1 MWAKFKMWSKPKTQN
16 SQENVLK
23 IVGNKTNQH
32 ILKKVP
38 RILLYHE
45 KTEKTW
51 TAISIAAAFHHR
63 YPKRRIYVIV
73 PASLRKNFVKEVYSY
88 VYTYIAFESIMS
100 YQEFTKR
107 YKQGTINLHKSMV
120 IVDEIQNVLR
130 YKTGETYKTFLSAFH
145 SNADFNAVLLT
156 TRRIERAF
164 IGDLLSTKKDP
175 YRLPRTIRDFHK
187 LMSENP
193 KVVDTF
199 FKNKI
204 SYYSRMVAK
213 INPKMVAK
221 INPKM
226 AAKPKSRVKKT
237 VSNFKPLGRL
247 VKKTAIP
254 IENFT
259 ETDCSQVITIP
270 QTSGTCW
277 FNALLMAIL
286 YSERSRRFFYN
297 NLSCYGPTS
306 VYKQNVINMFLN
318 ILARQY
324 TKSEV
329 QNVPTPERILHVLH
343 QADPETFYIDPRAE
357 EGYFGE
363 RYLTQLM
370 KYFQLN
376 KKVLYCIYPNPTK
389 KNIIEGLYVHFDN
402 IETKRSRYSHF
413 NKVNENRG
421 YGVIKGAYELEKYY
435 GSKYIMDK
443 LYGKNLSEKLSKTAT
458 DWAQK
463 TKTNQKHCMNN
474 ALYEQDKPLCEVNG
488 VMRLPATPDARAL
501 RYEPEKLDK
510 ALKQIATKA
519 TKNWANIDVIRV
531 KIVENTGKDPV
542 LDHLDFIRFTEGAR
556 VWNGQL
562 KEEITVG
569 GFIYKVDSMI
579 ISNVVA
585 RSSKDCGHEI
595 AGVTC
600 NGKRYLYSGLHRIC
614 PLMPFDWFS
623 QNGDFCFN
631 RYDCN
636 FIIPM
641 PNNRSAIKTVCFNM
655 KHSERTY
662 LYVKEQSL
670 NVDRVCGK
678 LKRNVLN

>member
-1 MWAKFKMWSKPKTQN
+1 MA
-16 SQENVLK
+16 
-23 IVGNKTNQH
+23 
-32 ILKKVP
+32 
-38 RILLYHE
+38 
-45 KTEKTW
+45 
-51 TAISIAAAFHHR
+51 
-63 YPKRRIYVIV
+63 
-73 PASLRKNFVKEVYSY
+73 
-88 VYTYIAFESIMS
+88 
-100 YQEFTKR
+100 
-107 YKQGTINLHKSMV
+107 
-120 IVDEIQNVLR
+120 
-130 YKTGETYKTFLSAFH
+130 
-145 SNADFNAVLLT
+145 
-156 TRRIERAF
+156 
-164 IGDLLSTKKDP
+164 
-175 YRLPRTIRDFHK
+175 
-187 LMSENP
+187 
-193 KVVDTF
+193 
-199 FKNKI
+199 
-204 SYYSRMVAK
+204 
-213 INPKMVAK
+213 AK

-259 ETDCSQVITIP
+259 ETDCSQVIRIP

-277 FNALLMAIL
+277 FNALLMALL

-324 TKSEV
+324 SGKV
-329 QNVPTPERILHVLH
+329 QNIPTPDRILTVLH
-343 QADPETFYIDPRAE
+343 QADPETFYIDPRGE
-357 EGYFGE
+357 EGYKGDW
-363 RYLTQLM
+363 YLTQLM

-376 KKVLYCIYPNPTK
+376 KKVLYCIYPNK
-389 KNIIEGLYVHFDN
+389 SNNIIEGLYVHFNN
-402 IETKRSRYSHF
+402 IETKRTRNSYF
-413 NKVNENRG
+413 NKVNRDVNLKMG
-421 YGVIKGAYELEKYY
+421 DNKGSGVIGGAYELEKYY
-435 GSKYIMDK
+435 GSRYIWDK
-443 LYGKNLSEKLSKTAT
+443 MYGDTEHFNEKLSRTAT
-458 DWAQK
+458 RWAQK
-463 TKTNQKHCMNN
+463 NKTKQNKNIHDAKLSNDT
-474 ALYEQDKPLCEVNG
+474 PLCEVNG
-488 VMRLPATPDARAL
+488 VLRLPATPDARAL
-501 RYEPEKLDK
+501 KYEPEKLDK

-542 LDHLDFIRFTEGAR
+542 LNPVEFMRFTEGAR

-569 GFIYKVDSMI
+569 GFIYKVDSMMI
-579 ISNVVA
+579 ANVSA
-585 RSSKDCGHEI
+585 KSRSCGHEI

-600 NGKRYLYSGLHRIC
+600 NGKRYLYSGYLTDRSNLQSAC

-623 QNGDFCFN
+623 QDGDFCFN
-631 RYDCN
+631 SGCN
-636 FIIPM
+636 FLIPM
-641 PNNRSAIKTVCFNM
+641 NKGTAVRMCFNM

>member
-1 MWAKFKMWSKPKTQN
+1 
-16 SQENVLK
+16 
-23 IVGNKTNQH
+23 
-32 ILKKVP
+32 
-38 RILLYHE
+38 
-45 KTEKTW
+45 
-51 TAISIAAAFHHR
+51 
-63 YPKRRIYVIV
+63 
-73 PASLRKNFVKEVYSY
+73 
-88 VYTYIAFESIMS
+88 
-100 YQEFTKR
+100 
-107 YKQGTINLHKSMV
+107 
-120 IVDEIQNVLR
+120 
-130 YKTGETYKTFLSAFH
+130 
-145 SNADFNAVLLT
+145 
-156 TRRIERAF
+156 
-164 IGDLLSTKKDP
+164 
-175 YRLPRTIRDFHK
+175 
-187 LMSENP
+187 
-193 KVVDTF
+193 
-199 FKNKI
+199 
-204 SYYSRMVAK
+204 
-213 INPKMVAK
+213 
-221 INPKM
+221 M

-259 ETDCSQVITIP
+259 ETDCSKVITIP

-277 FNALLMAIL
+277 FNALLMALL

-329 QNVPTPERILHVLH
+329 QNVPSPERILHVLH
-343 QADPETFYIDPRAE
+343 QADPETFYIDPRVK

-402 IETKRSRYSHF
+402 IETKRKRYSHF
-413 NKVNENRG
+413 NKVNDNRDLG
-421 YGVIKGAYELEKYY
+421 GGPYELEKYY
-435 GSKYIMDK
+435 GSKYAMDK
-443 LYGKNLSEKLSKTAT
+443 LYGKNEYLSEKLSKTAT

-463 TKTNQKHCMNN
+463 TKTNQNRCMNN
-474 ALYEQDKPLCEVNG
+474 AYEQNTPLCVANG

-501 RYEPEKLDK
+501 KYEPEKLDK

-531 KIVENTGKDPV
+531 KIHENTGKDPV
-542 LDHLDFIRFTEGAR
+542 LDPFEFIRFTEGAR

-579 ISNVVA
+579 IANVVA
-585 RSSKDCGHEI
+585 RSDYNCGHEI

-600 NGKRYLYSGLHRIC
+600 NGKRYLYSGLHRTC

-631 RYDCN
+631 TSNCN
-636 FIIPM
+636 FMIPM
-641 PNNRSAIKTVCFNM
+641 PNNRSAIKTVVCFNM

>member
-1 MWAKFKMWSKPKTQN
+1 
-16 SQENVLK
+16 
-23 IVGNKTNQH
+23 
-32 ILKKVP
+32 
-38 RILLYHE
+38 
-45 KTEKTW
+45 
-51 TAISIAAAFHHR
+51 
-63 YPKRRIYVIV
+63 
-73 PASLRKNFVKEVYSY
+73 
-88 VYTYIAFESIMS
+88 
-100 YQEFTKR
+100 
-107 YKQGTINLHKSMV
+107 
-120 IVDEIQNVLR
+120 
-130 YKTGETYKTFLSAFH
+130 
-145 SNADFNAVLLT
+145 
-156 TRRIERAF
+156 
-164 IGDLLSTKKDP
+164 
-175 YRLPRTIRDFHK
+175 
-187 LMSENP
+187 
-193 KVVDTF
+193 
-199 FKNKI
+199 
-204 SYYSRMVAK
+204 
-213 INPKMVAK
+213 
-221 INPKM
+221 
-226 AAKPKSRVKKT
+226 
-237 VSNFKPLGRL
+237 
-247 VKKTAIP
+247 
-254 IENFT
+254 
-259 ETDCSQVITIP
+259 
-270 QTSGTCW
+270 
-277 FNALLMAIL
+277 
-286 YSERSRRFFYN
+286 
-297 NLSCYGPTS
+297 
-306 VYKQNVINMFLN
+306 MFLN

-329 QNVPTPERILHVLH
+329 QNVPSPERILHVLH
-343 QADPETFYIDPRAE
+343 QADPETFYIDPRVK

-402 IETKRSRYSHF
+402 IETKRTRYSHF
-413 NKVNENRG
+413 NKVNRDYKTNMSDNRG
-421 YGVIKGAYELEKYY
+421 YGVIGGAYELEKYY
-435 GSKYIMDK
+435 GSNYIMDK
-443 LYGKNLSEKLSKTAT
+443 LYGKNMLYGKNLSEQLSKTAT

-463 TKTNQKHCMNN
+463 TKTNQKQCMNN
-474 ALYEQDKPLCEVNG
+474 AKSLNDTALCEVNG

-501 RYEPEKLDK
+501 KYEPEKLDK
-510 ALKQIATKA
+510 VLKQIATKA

-542 LDHLDFIRFTEGAR
+542 LDPLDFIRFTEGAR

-579 ISNVVA
+579 IANVVA
-585 RSSKDCGHEI
+585 RSGKDCGHEI

-631 RYDCN
+631 MSDCN

-678 LKRNVLN
+678 LKRNVL